1 MAGLVPAIHV
11 LIATKKEDVD
21 ARVKPGHDDLVRC
34 ARSAK
39 AALRGWQ
46 DTIAVCALCK
56 RPAPCHSGGL
66 PEIPLHATAPKPPA
80 HPARLI
86 LILSLAPTV
95 GLGIGRFA
103 YALVLPDM
111 RDALGW
117 SYSAAGFMN
126 TVNAAGYLAGALA
139 AARLIRRYGLSA
151 TIRWSTLA
159 CLLSLALSAM
169 SGNFVILSL
178 ARLLVGIGAAV
189 AFVAGAALAAKIA
202 QSRPARANFLL
213 SLFYAGP
220 GLGIVASGL
229 IAPFVLQAFGPGSW
243 WIVWW
248 ALTGLSVVLTLPLLL
263 VRIDSDAGL
272 DETVPAPFAIRP
284 IWIYLVGYFL
294 FGAGYIAYMTFMI
307 AYVRDAG
314 GGAMA
319 QSAFWS
325 LIGLSAFATPWVW
338 RRVLA
343 LDRGGLST
351 AIVLGVNALGAG
363 LPLFGHST
371 LLLTVSALVFGV
383 AFFAVVGS
391 TTAFVRFNYPP
402 AAWPKGIAAMT
413 VAFGIGQT
421 LGPTAVGAVTDAF
434 GSLSYAL
441 NVSAALLV
449 LGAVAAAVQGRVA
462 RKS

>member
-1 MAGLVPAIHV
+1 MKAPA
-11 LIATKKEDVD
+11 
-21 ARVKPGHDDLVRC
+21 
-34 ARSAK
+34 
-39 AALRGWQ
+39 
-46 DTIAVCALCK
+46 
-56 RPAPCHSGGL
+56 APS
-66 PEIPLHATAPKPPA
+66 PPA

-86 LILSLAPTV
+86 LILSLTPTV

-103 YALVLPDM
+103 YSLVLPDM

-126 TVNAAGYLAGALA
+126 TINAAGYLAGALMA
-139 AARLIRRYGLSA
+139 SKLIRRYGLSA
-151 TIRWSTLA
+151 AARWGTLV
-159 CLLSLALSAM
+159 CVLSLALCAL
-169 SGNFVILSL
+169 SGNFVILSF
-178 ARLLVGIGAAV
+178 ARLLAGLGAA
-189 AFVAGAALAAKIA
+189 AGFVAGGALAARIA
-202 QSRPARANFLL
+202 QSQPARANFLL

-220 GLGIVASGL
+220 GLGILASGL

-248 ALTGLSVVLTLPLLL
+248 AMTLLAVAMTVPLLL
-263 VRIDSDAGL
+263 APIDTSDGIA
-272 DETVPAPFAIRP
+272 DAAPANFAIRP
-284 IWIYLVGYFL
+284 ISIYLAGYFL

-314 GGAMA
+314 GGAAA

-325 LIGLSAFATPWVW
+325 LIGLSAFVTPWLW

-343 LDRGGLST
+343 FDRGGLST
-351 AIVLGVNALGAG
+351 AIILGVNALGAA
-363 LPLFGHST
+363 LPLLGHSAV
-371 LLLTVSALVFGV
+371 LLAISAVVFGI

-402 AAWPKGIAAMT
+402 SAWPKGIAAMT
-413 VAFGIGQT
+413 IAFGVGQT

-441 NVSAALLV
+441 NVSAATLA
-449 LGAVAAAVQGRVA
+449 LGAIAAGFQRKLVQ
-462 RKS
+462 KSKSS